1 MTAPDRNIA
10 LEMVR
15 ATEAAAMTAG
25 RWMGR
30 GDKNGADGAAVDAM
44 RFMLNNVA
52 MDGEIIIGEG
62 EKDEAPM
69 LFNGEK
75 LGLGGA
81 PQVDIAVDPIDGTRL
96 TAEGLPN
103 AVSVVAFA
111 EKGTMYN
118 PQHIFYM
125 NKIATGPRAAHAIDI
140 EASAADNIKAV
151 AKALNKSVEDVTVI
165 ILDRPRHEEL
175 IKEIRAMK
183 ARIRLIRDG
192 DVAGALSTC
201 KPNSGID
208 LLMGIGGSP
217 EAVITACAIKCVG
230 GNMQCK
236 LWPRNEEEIAKC
248 KEKNMDITK
257 VLKLDDLVA
266 TDNVYFAATG
276 VTDGDW
282 VKGVR
287 YTGDAV
293 YTSSLVMR
301 AKSGTIRYIDAIHNI
316 KKLNEISGKRYETG
330 DYTPS
335 FL

>member
-1 MTAPDRNIA
+1 MAAPDRNIA

-15 ATEAAAMTAG
+15 ATEAAAMSAG

-30 GDKNGADGAAVDAM
+30 GDKNGVDGAAVNAM
-44 RFMLNNVA
+44 RFMLNNVQ
-52 MDGEIIIGEG
+52 MDGKVVIGEG

-75 LGLGGA
+75 LGSGKN

-96 TAEGLPN
+96 VAQGLPN

-111 EKGTMYN
+111 ERGTMYD
-118 PQHIFYM
+118 PKHIFYM
-125 NKIATGPRAAHAIDI
+125 NKIATGPKAAHAINI
-140 EASAADNIKAV
+140 KATATENIKAV
-151 AKALNKSVEDVTVI
+151 AAALKKSVEDITVI
-165 ILDRPRHEEL
+165 VLDRPRHEEL
-175 IKEIRAMK
+175 IKEIRSLH
-183 ARIRLIRDG
+183 ARIRLIPDG

-217 EAVITACAIKCVG
+217 EAVITACAVKCVG
-230 GNMQCK
+230 GNMQCM
-236 LWPRNEEEIAKC
+236 LHPRNDEERDKC
-248 KEKNMDITK
+248 REYGMDYNK
-257 VLKLDDLVA
+257 VLELNDLVSCG
-266 TDNVYFAATG
+266 NVFFAATG

-287 YTGDAV
+287 YDGDV
-293 YTSSLVMR
+293 VHTSSLVMR

-316 KKLNEISGKRYETG
+316 QKLNVISGIKYGADNVE
-330 DYTPS
+330 PS

>member
-1 MTAPDRNIA
+1 MAAPDRNIA

-15 ATEAAAMTAG
+15 ATEAAAMSAG

-30 GDKNGADGAAVDAM
+30 GDKNGVDGAAVNAM
-44 RFMLNNVA
+44 RFMLNNVQ
-52 MDGEIIIGEG
+52 MDGKVVIGEG

-75 LGLGGA
+75 LGSGKN

-96 TAEGLPN
+96 VAQGLPN

-111 EKGTMYN
+111 ERGTMYD
-118 PQHIFYM
+118 PKHIFYM
-125 NKIATGPRAAHAIDI
+125 NKIATGPQAAHAINI
-140 EASAADNIKAV
+140 QATPTENIKAV
-151 AKALNKSVEDVTVI
+151 AAALKKSVEDITVI
-165 ILDRPRHEEL
+165 VLDRPRHEEL
-175 IKEIRAMK
+175 IKEIRSLH
-183 ARIRLIRDG
+183 ARIRLIPDG

-217 EAVITACAIKCVG
+217 EAVITACAVKCVG
-230 GNMQCK
+230 GNMQCM
-236 LWPRNEEEIAKC
+236 LHPRNDEEREKC
-248 KEKNMDITK
+248 KENGMDYNK
-257 VLKLDDLVA
+257 VLELNDLVSC
-266 TDNVYFAATG
+266 DNVFFAATG

-287 YTGDAV
+287 YDGDV
-293 YTSSLVMR
+293 VHTSSLVMR

-316 KKLNEISGKRYETG
+316 QKLNVISGIKYGADDVE
-330 DYTPS
+330 PS